1 MGRPQT
7 HNWWDVGG
15 VKRRCQVQIEGNKIS
30 PYYHN
35 VSDASAST
43 SWKPN
48 FNPKSQKQ
56 DAPLLMYCLSHFRR
70 STDLQVIPALKAL
83 RYTNMELVDH
93 HLLFLNLHIYNKKC
107 YQILS
112 KFMHGENL
120 FNENC
125 VQFDVLGVLHYYL
138 LLCRSTLIEL
148 KIELNGGAH
157 HHSPTP
163 HGVESSRF
171 PHSQGAT
178 GQPLYFQFFIF

>member
-1 MGRPQT
+1 
-7 HNWWDVGG
+7 
-15 VKRRCQVQIEGNKIS
+15 
-30 PYYHN
+30 
-35 VSDASAST
+35 
-43 SWKPN
+43 
-48 FNPKSQKQ
+48 
-56 DAPLLMYCLSHFRR
+56 
-70 STDLQVIPALKAL
+70 
-83 RYTNMELVDH
+83 
-93 HLLFLNLHIYNKKC
+93 
-107 YQILS
+107 
-112 KFMHGENL
+112 MHAENL

-148 KIELNGGAH
+148 KIEVNGGAH